1 MKKGSPNITVKLI
14 IFFLYY
20 GCIKSTEPAQPEP
33 EEEVVYKESEEEE
46 EEEEEEERSEQVD
59 REEDEQSDKE
69 EEVDW
74 AALEESAG
82 EYSSQSDGEDDEKE
96 SCNTIRCCETSWA
109 AIKGG
114 GLGIFLIENQHV
126 YFITATQI
134 PGYFLYIPIY
144 FKN

>member
-1 MKKGSPNITVKLI
+1 M
-14 IFFLYY
+14 FDC

-46 EEEEEEERSEQVD
+46 EEEEEEEAEEEERGEQVD

-82 EYSSQSDGEDDEKE
+82 EYNSQSDGEDDEKE
-96 SCNTIRCCETSWA
+96 SCNTKRCCETSWA
-109 AIKGG
+109 PLRAGGRGFFWHKTSMFTSLQQLKSPAIFCISPSTSK
-114 GLGIFLIENQHV
+114 ISDSPE
-126 YFITATQI
+126 
-134 PGYFLYIPIY
+134 
-144 FKN
+144 

>member
-14 IFFLYY
+14 IFFLYC
-20 GCIKSTEPAQPEP
+20 GCIKSTEPAQSEP

-46 EEEEEEERSEQVD
+46 EEERGEQVD
-59 REEDEQSDKE
+59 REEDKQSDKE

-82 EYSSQSDGEDDEKE
+82 ECSSQSDGEDDEKE

-109 AIKGG
+109 AIKGWRP
-114 GLGIFLIENQHV
+114 GIFLI
-126 YFITATQI
+126 
-134 PGYFLYIPIY
+134 
-144 FKN
+144 